1 MRTPRLLL
9 ASTLLAVAAP
19 LLSAQTLIRMGTLAP
34 KDSKWQQILLD
45 MGAKWKQATN
55 GRLQLRLYAGGE
67 QGDEP
72 EMVQKMRIKKLQAVA
87 LSGAGLSGIDASV
100 SALQIPL
107 MFNSY
112 EELDYVRDKISPQL
126 EKLLAARGYI
136 VLNWADA
143 GWVRLFSRDPAYTPD
158 DFRKLKLC
166 VLQGDS
172 ATFELYKNNGFRPVA
187 LAATDILTGLQT
199 GLIDAFQAPALVAL
213 GSQWFGGAKNMLD
226 IKLATLVGATLI
238 SKEVWDK
245 LSADDQRKVMEISR
259 AAGVELRQEIR
270 SQEASAIGLMQSM
283 GLNEEKAPPQA
294 VAQWRSLIEGKL
306 YPALRAHG
314 MPPALFDEVKHLR
327 DEYRKAHSAPSSA
340 KPAPKGASK
349 RKP

>member
-1 MRTPRLLL
+1 MPRLLL
-9 ASTLLAVAAP
+9 ASTVCAAFVS
-19 LLSAQTLIRMGTLAP
+19 LVSGQTLIRMGTLAP
-34 KDSKWQQILLD
+34 KDSKWQQILLE

-55 GRLQLRLYAGGE
+55 GRLELRLYAGGE

-112 EELDYVRDKISPQL
+112 DELDYVRDKISPQL

-136 VLNWADA
+136 VVNWADA
-143 GWVRLFSRDPAYTPD
+143 GWVRFFSRDPAYTPD

-172 ATFELYKNNGFRPVA
+172 ATFELYKNNGFNPVA

-238 SKEVWDK
+238 SKDVWDK
-245 LSADDQRKVMEISR
+245 LSAEDQRNVMEISR
-259 AAGVELRQEIR
+259 KTGVELRQEIR
-270 SQEASAIGLMQSM
+270 SQEASAVGLMQSM
-283 GLNEEKAPPQA
+283 GLNEEKASPQA
-294 VAQWRSLIEGKL
+294 TAEWRSLIENKL

-314 MPPALFDEVKHLR
+314 MPPALFDEVKRLR
-327 DEYRKAHSAPSSA
+327 DEYRKAHPAASST
-340 KPAPKGASK
+340 KPAVRTPAK
-349 RKP
+349 RRP